1 MSSSQKIIKNLAIAL
16 GIFLTIFIISMIIG
30 GIYLITSVFSIKSDN
45 SIDKEINTL
54 WMQNNENVISLDID
68 IKFSNLTIKNGDKFL
83 VESNNKNIKYKYNNS
98 SLEVEEIKYNLF
110 NNSDVGEVII
120 TIPSNIRLDSIDIDN
135 GAGSLNIES
144 INANKFN
151 LDLGAGVTV
160 IDNIIVDSAD
170 IDSGA
175 GKFIIKFGKINNL
188 DFDMGAGTAE
198 ITSIITGNNQINSGV
213 GNLKLNLID
222 NIENYKIKIN
232 KGIGKVEIDNKEVS
246 DNEIVG
252 TGLNFINIS
261 GGIGT
266 ITVNF
271 MESR

>member
-1 MSSSQKIIKNLAIAL
+1 MNSSQKIIKNLAIAL

-30 GIYLITSVFSIKSDN
+30 GIYLITSIFSTKSNN

-120 TIPSNIRLDSIDIDN
+120 TIPSNIRLDSVDIDN
-135 GAGSLNIES
+135 GAGSLNIEN

-151 LDLGAGVTV
+151 LDLGAGVTI

-222 NIENYKIKIN
+222 DIENYKIKIN

-246 DNEIVG
+246 DNKIVG

-266 ITVNF
+266 IAVNF

>member
-1 MSSSQKIIKNLAIAL
+1 MNSSQKVIKNLAIAL
-16 GIFLTIFIISMIIG
+16 GIFLTIFIISMIIV

-110 NNSDVGEVII
+110 NNGDVGEVII
-120 TIPSNIRLDSIDIDN
+120 TIPSNIRLDSVDIDN
-135 GAGSLNIES
+135 GAGSLNIEN

-222 NIENYKIKIN
+222 DIENYKIKIN

-246 DNEIVG
+246 DNEMVG

>member
-1 MSSSQKIIKNLAIAL
+1 MNSSQKIIKNLAIAL

-120 TIPSNIRLDSIDIDN
+120 TIPSNIRLDSVDIDN
-135 GAGSLNIES
+135 GAGGLNIES

-151 LDLGAGVTV
+151 LDLGAGITV

-213 GNLKLNLID
+213 GNLKINLID

-246 DNEIVG
+246 DNKIVG

-266 ITVNF
+266 IAVNF

>member
-30 GIYLITSVFSIKSDN
+30 GIYLITSIFSTKSNN

-120 TIPSNIRLDSIDIDN
+120 TIPSNIRLDSVDIDN
-135 GAGSLNIES
+135 GAGSLNIEN

-151 LDLGAGVTV
+151 LDLGAGVTI

-175 GKFIIKFGKINNL
+175 GKFIIKFGKINN
-188 DFDMGAGTAE
+188 
-198 ITSIITGNNQINSGV
+198 
-213 GNLKLNLID
+213 
-222 NIENYKIKIN
+222 
-232 KGIGKVEIDNKEVS
+232 
-246 DNEIVG
+246 
-252 TGLNFINIS
+252 
-261 GGIGT
+261 
-266 ITVNF
+266 
-271 MESR
+271 

>member
-1 MSSSQKIIKNLAIAL
+1 MNSSQKIIKNLAIAL

-30 GIYLITSVFSIKSDN
+30 GIYLITSVFSTKSNN

-120 TIPSNIRLDSIDIDN
+120 TIPSNIRLDSVDIDN
-135 GAGSLNIES
+135 GAGSLNIEN

-151 LDLGAGVTV
+151 LDLGAGVTI

>member
-1 MSSSQKIIKNLAIAL
+1 MNSSQKIIKNLAIAL

-30 GIYLITSVFSIKSDN
+30 GIYLITSVFSTKSNN

-120 TIPSNIRLDSIDIDN
+120 TIPSNIRLDSVDIDN

-198 ITSIITGNNQINSGV
+198 ITSIITGNNEINSGV

-246 DNEIVG
+246 DNKIVG

-266 ITVNF
+266 IAVNF

>member
-135 GAGSLNIES
+135 GAGSLNIEN

-198 ITSIITGNNQINSGV
+198 ITSIITGNNEINSGV

>member
-1 MSSSQKIIKNLAIAL
+1 M
-16 GIFLTIFIISMIIG
+16 
-30 GIYLITSVFSIKSDN
+30 
-45 SIDKEINTL
+45 
-54 WMQNNENVISLDID
+54 
-68 IKFSNLTIKNGDKFL
+68 
-83 VESNNKNIKYKYNNS
+83 
-98 SLEVEEIKYNLF
+98 
-110 NNSDVGEVII
+110 
-120 TIPSNIRLDSIDIDN
+120 
-135 GAGSLNIES
+135 NIES

-198 ITSIITGNNQINSGV
+198 ITSIITGNNEINSGV

-232 KGIGKVEIDNKEVS
+232 KGIGKVEMDNKEVS
-246 DNEIVG
+246 DNKIVG

-266 ITVNF
+266 IAVNF

>member
-16 GIFLTIFIISMIIG
+16 GIFLTTFIISMIIG
-30 GIYLITSVFSIKSDN
+30 GIYLITGVFSIKSDN

-120 TIPSNIRLDSIDIDN
+120 TIPSNIRLDSVDIDN
-135 GAGSLNIES
+135 GAGSLNIEN

-151 LDLGAGVTV
+151 LDLGAGVTI

-222 NIENYKIKIN
+222 DIENYKIKIN

>member
-1 MSSSQKIIKNLAIAL
+1 MNSSQKIIKNLAIAL

-120 TIPSNIRLDSIDIDN
+120 TIPSNIRLDSVDIDN
-135 GAGSLNIES
+135 GAGSLNIEN

-151 LDLGAGVTV
+151 LDLGAGVTI

>member
-1 MSSSQKIIKNLAIAL
+1 MNSSQKIIKNLAIAL

-120 TIPSNIRLDSIDIDN
+120 TIPSNIRLDSVDIDN
-135 GAGSLNIES
+135 GAGSLNIEN

-151 LDLGAGVTV
+151 LDLGAGITV

-246 DNEIVG
+246 DDEIVG

>member
-1 MSSSQKIIKNLAIAL
+1 MSSSQKVIKNLAIAL

-120 TIPSNIRLDSIDIDN
+120 TIPSNIRLDSVDIDN
-135 GAGSLNIES
+135 GAGSLNIEN

-151 LDLGAGVTV
+151 LDLGAGITV

-213 GNLKLNLID
+213 GNLKINLID

-246 DNEIVG
+246 DNKIVG

-266 ITVNF
+266 IAVNF

>member
-16 GIFLTIFIISMIIG
+16 GIFLTIFIILMVIG

-120 TIPSNIRLDSIDIDN
+120 TIPSNIRLDSVDIDN
-135 GAGSLNIES
+135 GAGRLNIEN

-151 LDLGAGVTV
+151 LDLGAGVTI

-198 ITSIITGNNQINSGV
+198 ITSIITGNKQINSGV

-246 DNEIVG
+246 DNKIVG

-266 ITVNF
+266 IAVNF

>member
-1 MSSSQKIIKNLAIAL
+1 MNSSQKVIKNLAIAL

-30 GIYLITSVFSIKSDN
+30 GMYLITSVFSIKSDD

-54 WMQNNENVISLDID
+54 WMQNDENITLLDVE

-83 VESNNKNIKYKYNNS
+83 IETNNKNIKYKYEGKT
-98 SLEVEEIKYNLF
+98 LEIKENTYNLF
-110 NNSDVGEVII
+110 NKNNVGEVII
-120 TIPSNIRLDSIDIDN
+120 TIPSNIRLDSVDIDN
-135 GAGSLNIES
+135 GAGSLNIEN

-151 LDLGAGVTV
+151 LDLGAGITI
-160 IDNIIVDSAD
+160 IDNIIADNAD
-170 IDSGA
+170 INSGV
-175 GKFIIKFGKINNL
+175 GKFKIKSGSINNL

-198 ITSIITGNNQINSGV
+198 ITSIITGNNEINSGV
-213 GNLKLNLID
+213 GNLRLNLID

-232 KGIGKVEIDNKEVS
+232 KGIGKVKINNKEVS
-246 DNEIVG
+246 NNEIVG

>member
-1 MSSSQKIIKNLAIAL
+1 MNSSQKIIKNLAIAL

-30 GIYLITSVFSIKSDN
+30 GIYLITSVFSTKSDN

-54 WMQNNENVISLDID
+54 WMQSDENITSLDIE
-68 IKFSNLTIKNGDKFL
+68 IKFSDLTIKNGDKFL
-83 VESNNKNIKYKYNNS
+83 VETNNKNIKYKYEDKT
-98 SLEVEEIKYNLF
+98 LEIKENTYNLF
-110 NNSDVGEVII
+110 NKNNIGEIII

-135 GAGSLNIES
+135 GAGSLNIEN

-151 LDLGAGVTV
+151 LDLGAGVTI

-170 IDSGA
+170 INSGA

-246 DNEIVG
+246 DDEIVG

-266 ITVNF
+266 ITVKF

>member
-1 MSSSQKIIKNLAIAL
+1 MNSSQKIIKNLAIAL

-120 TIPSNIRLDSIDIDN
+120 TIPSNIRLDSVDIDN
-135 GAGSLNIES
+135 GAGSLNIEN

-151 LDLGAGVTV
+151 LDLGAGITV

-198 ITSIITGNNQINSGV
+198 ITSIITGNNEINSGV

-246 DNEIVG
+246 DNKIVG

-266 ITVNF
+266 IAVNF

>member
-1 MSSSQKIIKNLAIAL
+1 MNSSQKIIKNLAIAL

-30 GIYLITSVFSIKSDN
+30 GIYLITSVFSTKSDN
-45 SIDKEINTL
+45 SIDREINTL
-54 WMQNNENVISLDID
+54 WMQNDENVISLDID

-110 NNSDVGEVII
+110 DNSDVGEVII
-120 TIPSNIRLDSIDIDN
+120 TIPSNIRLDSVDIDN
-135 GAGSLNIES
+135 GAGSLNIEN

-151 LDLGAGVTV
+151 LDLGAGVTI

-188 DFDMGAGTAE
+188 DFDMGAGTVE
-198 ITSIITGNNQINSGV
+198 ITSIITGNNEINSGV

-232 KGIGKVEIDNKEVS
+232 KGIGKEEMDNKEVS
-246 DNEIVG
+246 DNKIVG

-266 ITVNF
+266 IAVNF

>member
-16 GIFLTIFIISMIIG
+16 GIFLTTFIISMIIG
-30 GIYLITSVFSIKSDN
+30 GIYLITGVFSIKSDN

-120 TIPSNIRLDSIDIDN
+120 TIPSNIRLDSVDIDN
-135 GAGSLNIES
+135 GAGRLNIEN

-151 LDLGAGVTV
+151 LDLGAGVTI

-232 KGIGKVEIDNKEVS
+232 KSIGKVEIDNKEVS

>member
-1 MSSSQKIIKNLAIAL
+1 MNSSQKIIKNLAIAL

-120 TIPSNIRLDSIDIDN
+120 TIPSNIRLDSVDIDN
-135 GAGSLNIES
+135 GAGSLNIEN

-151 LDLGAGVTV
+151 LDLGAGITV

-222 NIENYKIKIN
+222 NIENYKIRIN
-232 KGIGKVEIDNKEVS
+232 KGIGKVEIDNREVS
-246 DNEIVG
+246 DDEIVG